1 MFWDWFLAAKFVGA
15 LALAVGLGWMWT
27 NSALVTSAYTDE
39 RAVQAL
45 TLEPLTFSSAT
56 IPPSDEAVFE
66 LAPAPDTGNIALAR
80 LAVPDPVVTNPV
92 VRGGDARL
100 SGYVR
105 GLGPD
110 DVGQVRLTR
119 ITDGGSSDWTVGVD
133 ADGSWTASGIHGGRY
148 RVRALVPNLRAS
160 NGSAVLFL
168 GENQGRELNL
178 DVTTPPEGLVF
189 ELVAADELLLGSDA
203 VVAVT
208 LGRQTVDGDGRSVL
222 APVAAVPVQATFST
236 LVSTMSANVVSTD
249 AGGAARFLIR
259 CGAPGRASVAFVA
272 GDQTALLTLP
282 PCVAPV
288 VEEAP
293 ADGGSESS
301 DG

>member
-15 LALAVGLGWMWT
+15 LTLAVGLGWMWT

-39 RAVQAL
+39 RAVEAL
-45 TLEPLTFSSAT
+45 TLESLTFSAAT
-56 IPPSDEAVFE
+56 IPPSDGAVFA
-66 LAPAPDTGNIALAR
+66 LAPAPDTGRIPLAR
-80 LAVPDPVVTNPV
+80 LAVSDPVVTKPV

-100 SGYVR
+100 SGHVR
-105 GLGPD
+105 GLGPE

-148 RVRALVPNLRAS
+148 RVRALVPNVRAS

-168 GENQGRELNL
+168 GDGQRRELNL
-178 DVTTPPEGLVF
+178 DVTTPPEGLVI
-189 ELVAADELLLGSDA
+189 ELVAADELLLGGDA

-222 APVAAVPVQATFST
+222 APVPAVPVQATFSA
-236 LVSTMSANVVSTD
+236 LVSTLSASTVSTD

-259 CGAPGRASVAFVA
+259 CGATGQASVTFVA
-272 GDQTALLTLP
+272 GDQTALMTLP
-282 PCVAPV
+282 SCVAPV
-288 VEEAP
+288 VPDPEP
-293 ADGGSESS
+293 DVGSEPT